1 MLITSQYALVLS
13 SFMLF
18 FLGFSTHSI
27 AQSETTTDTKK
38 TVIITKTIDDD
49 GTETTTKIVTEGEE
63 MSEEEIN
70 ALIEKTLKEEG
81 IEMDV
86 DVRVDGDDKK
96 NDDGEEVEK
105 EIRIKMKSKDGKMEK
120 VEGGDDEEI
129 MIFKTDDGE
138 VIKMKGKDMKMK
150 EMEDGTE
157 MIIEEEIIEEGGKI
171 EKRIKKIKHAGHA
184 PKGAFLGIMM
194 DTETEGQVKV
204 TETVEGSAAQKA
216 GLQKGDVIK
225 SLDGK
230 QITSHQSLLDALS
243 SKKVDDKVK
252 IDYERA
258 GKTMTTDAVLTA
270 YKGEMKVI
278 KMKKE
283 GMEEGDHIWIEKDGD
298 VIELE
303 DGQKMILKKGEGKT
317 TTTTKT
323 VVKKKGMKKKT
334 IEVEIE
340 KEGKEKNN

>member
-1 MLITSQYALVLS
+1 MLITSKYVLVLS
-13 SFMLF
+13 SFILL
-18 FLGFSTHSI
+18 FLGFSSQI
-27 AQSETTTDTKK
+27 MAQSDTATDTKK

-86 DVRVDGDDKK
+86 DVRVDGDGKK
-96 NDDGEEVEK
+96 SAEGEAVEK

-120 VEGGDDEEI
+120 IEGDDS
-129 MIFKTDDGE
+129 E
-138 VIKMKGKDMKMK
+138 VIKMKNKDIKMK

-157 MIIEEEIIEEGGKI
+157 MIIEEEIIEKDGKI

-216 GLQKGDVIK
+216 GLQSGDIIN

-243 SKKVDDKVK
+243 SKKANDKVK
-252 IDYERA
+252 IGYERE
-258 GKTMTTDAVLTA
+258 GKTMTTDAVLKE

-303 DGQKMILKKGEGKT
+303 DGQKMILKEEDGTK

-323 VVKKKGMKKKT
+323 IVKKKGVKKKT

-340 KEGKEKNN
+340 KEKNN